1 MIDAFPFADERHIQL
16 IVSHAA
22 VRRANDECA
31 TGRLALA
38 HSTENNSLL
47 TPFHAASL
55 ILMRDGLAAR
65 PQILI
70 VQRSANLAFAAGA
83 YVFPGGRVDPEDGI
97 AGALHH
103 PGLNPEE
110 AAARIAAL
118 RETRE
123 ETGIARDV
131 ATSSAMP
138 FARWLPKHEV
148 VTRRF
153 DTRFY
158 LATTSERTEPVADGE
173 ETSHAFWAT
182 AEEVLDRCSAGDGRA
197 IFPTRRL
204 LERLARFDSFEAARE
219 EAERLPHRI
228 ISPWIE
234 QREGGDWLCIP
245 EDAGYPVTSEPIAT
259 AFRY

>member
-1 MIDAFPFADERHIQL
+1 M
-16 IVSHAA
+16 
-22 VRRANDECA
+22 
-31 TGRLALA
+31 A
-38 HSTENNSLL
+38 HDPKDDLL
-47 TPFHAASL
+47 PPSQAASL
-55 ILMRDGLAAR
+55 ILMREGVASA
-65 PQILI
+65 PQFLI

-83 YVFPGGRVDPEDGI
+83 YVFPGGRVDPEDRI

-103 PGLNPEE
+103 SRLDPEE
-110 AAARIAAL
+110 AAARTAAL

-123 ETGIARDV
+123 ETGIALDI
-131 ATSSAMP
+131 ATTDLVP

-182 AEEVLDRCSAGDGRA
+182 AQEVLDRCSAGNGRA

-204 LERLARFDSFEAARE
+204 LERLARFPSFDAARD
-219 EAERLPHRI
+219 EAERLPQRI
-228 ISPWIE
+228 ISPWVE
-234 QREGGDWLCIP
+234 RREGGDWLCIP
-245 EDAGYPVTSEPIAT
+245 EDAGYPVTGEPIAS
-259 AFRY
+259 ALRY

>member
-1 MIDAFPFADERHIQL
+1 
-16 IVSHAA
+16 
-22 VRRANDECA
+22 
-31 TGRLALA
+31 LA
-38 HSTENNSLL
+38 HDPEDDRLL
-47 TPFHAASL
+47 PPSQAASL
-55 ILMRDGLAAR
+55 ILMREGGAST
-65 PQILI
+65 PQLLI

-83 YVFPGGRVDPEDGI
+83 YVFPGGRVDPEDHV
-97 AGALHH
+97 AGALY
-103 PGLNPEE
+103 PGLDSGE

-123 ETGIARDV
+123 ETGIALDI
-131 ATSSAMP
+131 ATTDLVP

-182 AEEVLDRCSAGDGRA
+182 AQEVLDRCSAGDGRA

-204 LERLARFDSFEAARE
+204 LERLARFDSFEAARD
-219 EAERLPHRI
+219 EAERLPQRT